1 MRIDGKPR
9 HHHIAVLV
17 SFTEVELGESF
28 ADHRA
33 RLWMDVLERLDRLGE
48 RVPRDDRERIEA
60 AVAKKLPR
68 PTKAKLARVREERS
82 SRLRPAS
89 CHVGAHGQ

>member
-1 MRIDGKPR
+1 VRIDGKPR

-28 ADHRA
+28 ADHCA
-33 RLWMDVLERLDRLGE
+33 RLCSLGE
-48 RVPRDDRERIEA
+48 RVPPDDRECIEA

-82 SRLRPAS
+82 SRLRPTS